1 MFIVYFLEGKNVLLN
16 QLRNR
21 VPSVGED
28 ITIKGRKGKVTD
40 VQNVAEKKFHV
51 QVTINKIIKNK
62 AEEDKSK
69 KKKR

>member
-1 MFIVYFLEGKNVLLN
+1 MFVVYFLEGKNVLLN

-51 QVTINKIIKNK
+51 QVTINKVIKNK